1 LAIGTGLVAVLY
13 FSLNLIFIYATRL
26 ESMKGVVAIGALAAS
41 HLFGPQIA
49 GAFSALMAFSLLS
62 TVNAMTIA
70 GPRVYYAMA
79 RDGQF
84 FSSAAKVNARWH
96 TPVNSILIQAI
107 CTMLLVL
114 TPFPQ
119 LVVYIGFTLNLFAV
133 MSVASLF
140 VFLRRADWRALRIV
154 NFAYPTIPL
163 LFITVGVWMIIE
175 GLLLRPIISL
185 LTILTIATGALLYRF
200 SIASRT
206 RQVN

>member
-1 LAIGTGLVAVLY
+1 
-13 FSLNLIFIYATRL
+13 
-26 ESMKGVVAIGALAAS
+26 
-41 HLFGPQIA
+41 
-49 GAFSALMAFSLLS
+49 
-62 TVNAMTIA
+62 
-70 GPRVYYAMA
+70 MA

-84 FSSAAKVNARWH
+84 FSTAGKVHARWH

-140 VFLRRADWRALRIV
+140 VFRRRAGWRTLRIV

-163 LFITVGVWMIIE
+163 LFIAVGVWMIIE

-200 SIASRT
+200 SIALRT